1 MKKTL
6 FWLVGLSMLMLLLVA
21 CSAAGS
27 LDATSW
33 KLESYVDDTGTM
45 VDILPDS
52 VVSLDFQA
60 EQVSG
65 NASCNNYNGSYQT
78 SGKEIKFGPLATT
91 RKICPE
97 TLGVMDQE
105 YAYLA
110 ALDAA
115 AEYNLKGNTLEMKD
129 SQGDVI
135 LVFAR
140 ATGDS

>member
-1 MKKTL
+1 MRKNIL
-6 FWLVGLSMLMLLLVA
+6 WLVSLSTLVFVLMG

-33 KLESYVDDTGTM
+33 RLETYVDDTGTM
-45 VDILPDS
+45 ANVLPDS
-52 VVSLDFQA
+52 VVTLDFQA

-97 TLGVMDQE
+97 PQGIMDQE

-115 AEYNLKGNTLEMKD
+115 AEYNLKGNTLEIED
-129 SQGDVI
+129 DQGEVI
-135 LVFAR
+135 LVFTR
-140 ATGDS
+140 ATGD